1 MCLYCTV
8 VVSLFGLK
16 NTHIQWYPHFLV
28 NGTTIVSENTPKM
41 NQRHSSSKINYE
53 LNFAFTFRYFF
64 FDFPLI
70 CHRYYYYCC
79 CCWCECVC
87 VCVCVCVFGTDND
100 EESYVFSQFKQPS
113 LILIRIPSIV
123 IPFCF
128 CFSTIKHTHKMSWRN
143 LTN

>member
-87 VCVCVCVFGTDND
+87 VCVCVFGTDND